1 MIIASDLDDCILQ
14 TSQSIL
20 NLVNKRLNSNH
31 KLKDI
36 FCYNISEAFNLDP
49 EFVGKCVLDALKYSG
64 EIELVQGAIQILN
77 WLAANHELHI
87 VSRRRKNFFDITNAN
102 HELHIVSRRRKNFF
116 DITNATL
123 ITYGLRNFKLH
134 LSHPED
140 EIFLH
145 KDTVANNLKV
155 DVFIE
160 DNQDTVMDLYD
171 NVDCN
176 ILLMDRPWNRK
187 LKENN
192 KIYRVTNWMEIR
204 DLINIF
210 NTLD

>member
-87 VSRRRKNFFDITNAN
+87 VSRRRKNFFDITNA
-102 HELHIVSRRRKNFF
+102 
-116 DITNATL
+116 TL

-160 DNQDTVMDLYD
+160 DNQDTVMDLYN